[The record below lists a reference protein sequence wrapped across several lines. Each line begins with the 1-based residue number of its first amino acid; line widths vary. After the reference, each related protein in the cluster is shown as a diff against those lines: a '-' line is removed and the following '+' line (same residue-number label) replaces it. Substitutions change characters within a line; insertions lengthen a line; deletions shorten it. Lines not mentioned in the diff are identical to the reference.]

1 MTDDTPREAR
11 ERRARLAE
19 RRQEEAAERIMSDG
33 RYHVGLEFTG
43 AFEPAPDLAPGQ
55 RWVFRFC
62 GEWIGSATT
71 EAEAWAIAKIWKKE
85 KNA

>member
-19 RRQEEAAERIMSDG
+19 RAREELMSDG

-43 AFEPAPDLAPGQ
+43 AFEPAPGLAPGQ

-62 GEWIGSATT
+62 GEWVGSATT
-71 EAEAWAIAKIWKKE
+71 EAQAWGIAEIWKKE